1 MPSSDNRLTGESIR
15 SIPHNL
21 AAIWQRLERVSA
33 IKDREIRVARL
44 ESIRADLAELPLAES
59 GVAPLMASVES
70 AIAEE
75 REQDQVAIDNSPG
88 QLVAMEGAI
97 SGKIE

>member
-1 MPSSDNRLTGESIR
+1 MPSSNQRLTGESVR

-21 AAIWQRLERVSA
+21 GPIWERLERVSA

-44 ESIRADLAELPLAES
+44 ESLRADLAELPPSES
-59 GVAPLMASVES
+59 GVALLIASVES
-70 AIAEE
+70 AIAKE
-75 REQDQVAIDNSPG
+75 RGQDQVAIDNSPG

-97 SGKIE
+97 CGKIE